1 MGSKRVILDLEE
13 RDLKLLLTGLN
24 RVWGDRND
32 AVEKLKHSK
41 ELARGKAYEDEIDE
55 AIADYRRELSDIS
68 NLYARMSSFGG

>member
-1 MGSKRVILDLEE
+1 MDDERVTLTVKKK
-13 RDLKLLLTGLN
+13 DLKLLLTGLN
-24 RVWGDRND
+24 RVWGDRDD

-68 NLYARMSSFGG
+68 SLYARLSSFGG